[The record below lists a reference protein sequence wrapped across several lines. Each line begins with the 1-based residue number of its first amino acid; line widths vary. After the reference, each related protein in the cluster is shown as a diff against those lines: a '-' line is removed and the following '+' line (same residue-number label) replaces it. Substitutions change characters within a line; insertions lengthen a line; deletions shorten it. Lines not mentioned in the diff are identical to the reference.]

1 MKPELYVEKEG
12 DIAQLVI
19 NRTSKRNALSL
30 DMWERIPEFFA
41 SIEQDN
47 AIQVAIIRGVDD
59 SAFASGVD
67 IEEFSRIASSEELGW
82 QLMDAVHAAEQS
94 IAGCWKPVIA
104 MIQGHCVGGGMELAL
119 ACDLRFASRSSRF
132 SVPPAK
138 LGLVYSLASTRRLV
152 ELVGIGNARDL
163 LFSARSF
170 GADEA
175 AKLGLV
181 ERLFDASEINGE
193 TLAYARSISQRSQYS
208 VRASK
213 KIITAISRGELEP
226 NQEIQRLRGTAFRE
240 KDLVEG
246 MRAFFEKRAP
256 NFKWGR
262 SE

>member
-1 MKPELYVEKEG
+1 MKPELYLEKDG

-19 NRTSKRNALSL
+19 NRTAKRNALSL
-30 DMWERIPEFFA
+30 EMWMRIPEFFA

-94 IAGCWKPVIA
+94 IASCWKPVIA

-119 ACDLRFASRSSRF
+119 ACDLRFASRNSRF

-152 ELVGIGNARDL
+152 ELVGVGNARDL

-175 AKLGLV
+175 AQLGFV
-181 ERLFDASEINGE
+181 ERLFDASEIGRE

-213 KIITAISRGELEP
+213 KVIAAISRGEFEP
-226 NQEIQRLRGTAFRE
+226 NEEIQRLRGTAFQGE
-240 KDLVEG
+240 DLAEG